1 MKPLLK
7 TIALLLATATAPAA
21 MALTGDVNGDNI
33 VNGSDVTSLYG
44 YLLDNTPVNGNADV
58 NNDGSVSGADV
69 TALYNI
75 LLNPQEEKPAVLV
88 GGDISMF
95 PRYEEN
101 NARYFDLSGA
111 RVTDVLGYL
120 KQLGWNAFRLRLFVN
135 PENASATDRNDGV
148 IQNLDYVKT
157 LGKRIK
163 DNGFQFMLD
172 IHYSDSWADPAHQTL
187 PAAWKSLSTEQ
198 LIAKVGEYTTQVLTE
213 LKAAGAEP
221 DLIQTGNEITYGML
235 WPSGHVWPAGGGQ
248 DGGSWDNFVAYLRA
262 ASSAC
267 RQVCPDA
274 KIIIHAA
281 MTKNSNNPIN
291 FYKTL
296 KPYNLDYD
304 VIGLSYYPAYS
315 GSVAVLETVLRN
327 IESTEPDKEIMIVE
341 TGYSYAWAMND
352 TSFDLSSTYPYSE
365 EGQRK
370 ITADIV
376 AKLKTHE
383 AVTGLFWWWPE
394 QNDYYTYPQVTPSW
408 WNASLVDSRNGR
420 FQAAA
425 AELPKLLEE

>member
-7 TIALLLATATAPAA
+7 TIALFLTLTATQAA
-21 MALTGDVNGDNI
+21 WALTGDVNGDNI
-33 VNGSDVTSLYG
+33 VNGADVTALYG
-44 YLLDNTPVNGNADV
+44 VLLDGTTVNGNADV
-58 NNDGSVSGADV
+58 NNDGSINGSDV

-75 LLNPQEEKPAVLV
+75 LLNPVEPKPERLA
-88 GGDISMF
+88 GGDISML
-95 PRYEEN
+95 PRYELN
-101 NARYFDLSGA
+101 GARYYNSAGT
-111 RVTDVLGYL
+111 RVTNMLAYYKEV
-120 KQLGWNAFRLRLFVN
+120 GWNAFRVRLFVN
-135 PENASATDRNDGV
+135 PTNANNDGV
-148 IQNLDYVKT
+148 LQDLAYVKT

-163 DNGFQFMLD
+163 DGGFQFMLD

-198 LIAKVGEYTTQVLTE
+198 LTTKVHDYTVEVLSE

-235 WPSGHVWPAGGGQ
+235 WPTGHVWPAGGGQ
-248 DGGSWDNFVAYLRA
+248 DGGSWDTFVGYLRA

-267 RQVCPDA
+267 REQCPDA

-304 VIGLSYYPAYS
+304 VIGLSYYPAYT
-315 GSVAVLETVLRN
+315 GSIAVLETVLNN
-327 IESTEPDKEIMIVE
+327 IESTEPNKDIMIVE

-352 TSFDLSSTYPYSE
+352 TSYDLSSTYPYTE

-376 AKLKTHE
+376 AKIKTHPR
-383 AVTGLFWWWPE
+383 VKGIFWWWPE
-394 QNDYYTYPQVTPSW
+394 QNDYYTYPQVTASW
-408 WNASLVDSRNGR
+408 WNASLVDSRNGHILS
-420 FQAAA
+420 AT
-425 AELPKLLEE
+425 AEIANFLNE